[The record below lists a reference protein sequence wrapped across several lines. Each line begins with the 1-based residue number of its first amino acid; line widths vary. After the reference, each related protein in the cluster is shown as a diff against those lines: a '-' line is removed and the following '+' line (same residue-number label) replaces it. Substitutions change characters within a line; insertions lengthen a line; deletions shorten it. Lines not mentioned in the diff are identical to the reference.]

1 MKNLLKSD
9 FYRARKD
16 KVLLIGF
23 IVSIGLVIISLL
35 LTKGL
40 NALAEKEMEGAGAML
55 TTSGISAWSNGVSVM
70 GNTAQMIAPIF
81 ITIFFVKEFTDRTI
95 RNKLIIG
102 YTRSQIFFSIIIVHF
117 VISLIYLF
125 GASLV
130 GLILGTLLFGLGE
143 TFTFDL
149 FMLLIIGFILQFL
162 LSYILMGFCIIFS
175 INKQSVALG
184 IVLPIAIGF
193 IISLLGTFAI
203 AGVNDTFTKVMSFT
217 NFYQSL
223 EIQNMTELG
232 ALTVKNTIEI
242 SNGAGEIAKII
253 ETPLNPLGRIMIATP
268 IIIALELVIGYFRF
282 KKIQFK

>member
-1 MKNLLKSD
+1 MNNLLKSD

-23 IVSIGLVIISLL
+23 IVSIGIVIISLL

-40 NALAEKEMEGAGAML
+40 SAMAEGEIEGAGSML
-55 TTSGISAWSNGVSVM
+55 TTKGISAWSNGVSVM
-70 GNTAQMIAPIF
+70 GNTAQMIAPVF
-81 ITIFFVKEFTDRTI
+81 ITIFFVKEFNDRTI

-130 GLILGTLLFGLGE
+130 GLLLGTLLFGLGA

-149 FMLLIIGFILQFL
+149 FMLLVVGFILQFL

-175 INKQSVALG
+175 INKQSIALG
-184 IVLPIAIGF
+184 IILPIAIGF
-193 IISLLGTFAI
+193 IISLLGTFAVM
-203 AGVNDTFTKVMSFT
+203 GVNEGFTKVMSFT
-217 NFYQSL
+217 NFYQSIEL
-223 EIQNMTELG
+223 QNMTKMEELV
-232 ALTVKNTIEI
+232 LKSTIEFT
-242 SNGAGEIAKII
+242 NEVGEVTKII
-253 ETPLNPLGRIMIATP
+253 DIPLNPLGRILIATP

>member
-242 SNGAGEIAKII
+242 SNGAGEIVKII